1 MEWLVDLVL
10 FPISLFSGKAL
21 AVSIALLVL
30 GSALA
35 LWLLISFVYERSFL
49 GVYSELTKAIAAAR
63 KQSVS
68 QEVIITEVRDVFS
81 KSRLDEGWEQYSASL
96 DFSDG
101 KVFNYT
107 DPAPFFDSDR
117 LEGHNYPKWS
127 ATLGGVFLTIGLFFT
142 FVGLSAALLQVAG
155 DGHGGAL
162 GPDKLRGAVENILGI
177 SSVKFITSHG
187 RNPSLYRLESCR
199 TFSGGRTGPGRR
211 TPRRGNTAAVYLR
224 CAGDS
229 PPPATEDSAGPAP
242 TVPELWHRLGCR
254 DRPTD

>member
-1 MEWLVDLVL
+1 
-10 FPISLFSGKAL
+10 
-21 AVSIALLVL
+21 LVL
-30 GSALA
+30 GLALA

-49 GVYSELTKAIAAAR
+49 RVYSELTKAIAAAR

-68 QEVIITEVRDVFS
+68 QEVLITEVRDVFS

-177 SSVKFITSHG
+177 SSVKFITSLAGILAYIGWSLAARSQADAQDRAVG
-187 RNPSLYRLESCR
+187 RLVAEIRRLSIYVAPEILLLRQLR
-199 TFSGGRTGPGRR
+199 TQQ
-211 TPRRGNTAAVYLR
+211 AQHL
-224 CAGDS
+224 
-229 PPPATEDSAGPAP
+229 
-242 TVPELWHRLGCR
+242 PELWHRLGCR

>member
-1 MEWLVDLVL
+1 MERLVDLVL
-10 FPISLFSGKAL
+10 FPISLFSGKTL

-35 LWLLISFVYERSFL
+35 LWLLISFVYERPFL
-49 GVYSELTKAIAAAR
+49 AVYGQLTKAIEAAR
-63 KQSVS
+63 KQGIS
-68 QEVIITEVRDVFS
+68 QEDVVAEVRGAFVI
-81 KSRLDEGWEQYSASL
+81 SRLADGWEQYSASL

-107 DPAPFFDSDR
+107 DPSPFFDGDR

-162 GPDKLRGAVENILGI
+162 SPDKLRSAVENILGI
-177 SSVKFITSHG
+177 SSVKFITSLAGILAYIGWSLAARSQSDAQDRVIG
-187 RNPSLYRLESCR
+187 RLVAEIRRLSIYVC
-199 TFSGGRTGPGRR
+199 GGTQAGR
-211 TPRRGNTAAVYLR
+211 
-224 CAGDS
+224 
-229 PPPATEDSAGPAP
+229 SA
-242 TVPELWHRLGCR
+242 
-254 DRPTD
+254 